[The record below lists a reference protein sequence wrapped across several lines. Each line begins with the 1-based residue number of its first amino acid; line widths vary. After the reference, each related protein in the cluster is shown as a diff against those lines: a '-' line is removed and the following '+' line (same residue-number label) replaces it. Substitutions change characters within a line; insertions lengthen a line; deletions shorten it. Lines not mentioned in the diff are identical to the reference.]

1 MMIDQPWSPADLR
14 GKAATMSRTIAESDV
29 YLFGGITGDLAAY
42 HVDEAAMRRTD
53 LGRRVA
59 HGVLLLGLGSAVS
72 STFWT
77 TYSGDGR
84 TISYGYDRVRFVKP
98 VFIGDTVTVR
108 YELTDYDAPARKTFA
123 TITAT
128 NEHDDVVL
136 SAVHITKVG
145 DL

>member
-1 MMIDQPWSPADLR
+1 MSQQDWSPAGLR
-14 GKAATMSRTIAESDV
+14 GRAATLSRTIAESDV

-72 STFWT
+72 SKFWT
-77 TYSGDGR
+77 TYEGDGR
-84 TISYGYDRVRFVKP
+84 TISYGYDRVRFVRP
-98 VFIGDTVTVR
+98 VFIGDSVTVH
-108 YELTDYDAPARKTFA
+108 YELTDYDDSARKAFA

-128 NEHDDVVL
+128 NEHGDVVL
-136 SAVHITKVG
+136 SAVHITKVD